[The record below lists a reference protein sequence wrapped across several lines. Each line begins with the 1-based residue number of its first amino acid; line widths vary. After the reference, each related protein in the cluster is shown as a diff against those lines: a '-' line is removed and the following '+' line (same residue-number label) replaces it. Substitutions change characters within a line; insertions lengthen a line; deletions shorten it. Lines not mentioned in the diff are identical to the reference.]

1 MRSAFYGVQMEVGWR
16 GTLLDAARAMRDL
29 RQNPQEE

>member
-16 GTLLDAARAMRDL
+16 EVPLDVARAMRDL

>member
-1 MRSAFYGVQMEVGWR
+1 MRSALYGVQMEVGWR
-16 GTLLDAARAMRDL
+16 EVPPDVARAMRDL